1 MDESKAL
8 KKLKKGDEAALVWFL
23 DRYAPYVRAILSAM
37 LGAED
42 TEREELAS
50 DVFFALWAHR
60 DQVKPGKVKA
70 WLGTVAR
77 NRARD
82 RLRQRKPDLPLE
94 EDALTL
100 TCPGPE
106 EAMGQAEEAAFLRSA
121 VLAMEERDRDIFLR
135 HYYLCQTIGAIAR
148 ALGMNP
154 STVKTRLRRGRE
166 QLKQALK
173 EGGYGD
179 EDQHLRH
186 DGPLGG

>member
-1 MDESKAL
+1 MDEPKAL
-8 KKLKKGDEAALVWFL
+8 KKLKKGDEAALVWFM
-23 DRYAPYVRAILSAM
+23 DRYAPYVRAILTAM

-42 TEREELAS
+42 PDREELAS
-50 DVFFALWAHR
+50 DVFFALWTHR
-60 DQVKPGKVKA
+60 EKVVPGKVKS

-82 RLRQRKPDLPLE
+82 RLRKRKPDLPLE

-106 EAMGQAEEAAFLRSA
+106 EAMGETEEAAFLRAA

-135 HYYLCQTIGAIAR
+135 HYYLCQTVETIAR
-148 ALGMNP
+148 TLDMNP

-166 QLKQALK
+166 KLKQALK
-173 EGGYGD
+173 EGGYLC
-179 EDQHLRH
+179 EEEHF
-186 DGPLGG
+186 